1 MRILVPSYGRAGH
14 ASTMVLL
21 PSAQIVVPE
30 SQFDDYERWYKGR
43 VIAIDD
49 AKDGNV
55 AKKRNAILELI
66 DEGELF
72 WMVDDDLL
80 KAEAIKHGLVD
91 DPEQLLESHYD
102 LMQSANSSF
111 GGFSIYQ
118 DPVKYTEYA
127 PFSLT
132 KPSYGIVCV
141 RKIAGVNYDTDLGRF
156 EDVDYFLKTI
166 HKGGK
171 VLRDNRFYFHFQCNK
186 DKKSDQVGG
195 IDGNEADYRKSLD
208 KIVTRWGSVIKI
220 DEGKMMGI
228 NQPLI
233 GV

>member
-1 MRILVPSYGRAGH
+1 MKIFVPSYGRAGH
-14 ASTMVLL
+14 ASTMALL
-21 PSAQIVVPE
+21 PSAQIVVPK
-30 SQFDDYERWYKGR
+30 SQFNEYQKWYSKR

-49 AKDGNV
+49 KKDGNV
-55 AKKRNAILELI
+55 AKKRNAILELV
-66 DEGELF
+66 DSNELF

-80 KAEAIKHGLVD
+80 KVEAIKHGLINDV
-91 DPEQLLESHYD
+91 EQLMESHYN
-102 LMQSANSSF
+102 LMESAGSFF

-118 DPVKYTEYA
+118 DPVKYAEYS
-127 PFSLT
+127 PFSFT

-141 RKIAGVNYDTDLGRF
+141 RKILNIKYDEDLGRF

-171 VLRDNRFYFHFQCNK
+171 VLRDNRFYFSFKCNK

-195 IDGNEADYRKSLD
+195 IDGDESNYQKSLKKLVD
-208 KIVTRWGSVIKI
+208 RWGSIIKI
-220 DEGKMMGI
+220 KNNKMMGI